1 MAYKLPNG
9 SKMDKSPIEVKGNP
23 YKVLAKAA
31 RAKNFEQAVNPF
43 DAQSKQKRK
52 YNKEKRKYNRE
63 NRNPLAPAATFLSIA
78 GPLVKGF
85 QEGVLRNVFGK

>member
-23 YKVLAKAA
+23 Y
-31 RAKNFEQAVNPF
+31 RAKNFKQAVNPF
-43 DAQSKQKRK
+43 DAQSKEKRK
-52 YNKEKRKYNRE
+52 YNKK
-63 NRNPLAPAATFLSIA
+63 NRNPLAPAATFLGIA

>member
-31 RAKNFEQAVNPF
+31 RAKTL
-43 DAQSKQKRK
+43 SKPLTLLTHNL
-52 YNKEKRKYNRE
+52 NKKE
-63 NRNPLAPAATFLSIA
+63 NITKKKENITGRTGIL
-78 GPLVKGF
+78 
-85 QEGVLRNVFGK
+85 